1 MEFIVYL
8 AGEIHSNWRE
18 EIKEKTKSLK
28 LPITFVGHEWRI
40 MTAQTILVKKLWAYS
55 QMPF

>member
-18 EIKEKTKSLK
+18 EIKEKNK
-28 LPITFVGHEWRI
+28 ITEAPDYVCWPDGE
-40 MTAQTILVKKLWAYS
+40 S
-55 QMPF
+55 

>member
-28 LPITFVGHEWRI
+28 APDYVCWPNGE
-40 MTAQTILVKKLWAYS
+40 S
-55 QMPF
+55 